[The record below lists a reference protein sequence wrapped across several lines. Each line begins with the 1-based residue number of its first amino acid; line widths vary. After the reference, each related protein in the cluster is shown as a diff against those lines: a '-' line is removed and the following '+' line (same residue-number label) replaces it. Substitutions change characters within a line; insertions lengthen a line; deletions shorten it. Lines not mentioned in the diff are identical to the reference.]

1 MNSSGE
7 RIKEAR
13 NLRGMTQ
20 KELGL
25 EMHYPYKSADIRI
38 AQYESGTRGI
48 KRDVIDQLAEILK
61 VNPEALIGP
70 VGYDRQDVMRIL
82 FDLESKGYD
91 VDIHKKGTH
100 IVVEIT
106 ADNLAEPLTEWKKM
120 KTRLKMG
127 RISEKAYVEWKFCWS
142 E

>member
-91 VDIHKKGTH
+91 VDIHKKG
-100 IVVEIT
+100 
-106 ADNLAEPLTEWKKM
+106 
-120 KTRLKMG
+120 
-127 RISEKAYVEWKFCWS
+127 
-142 E
+142 